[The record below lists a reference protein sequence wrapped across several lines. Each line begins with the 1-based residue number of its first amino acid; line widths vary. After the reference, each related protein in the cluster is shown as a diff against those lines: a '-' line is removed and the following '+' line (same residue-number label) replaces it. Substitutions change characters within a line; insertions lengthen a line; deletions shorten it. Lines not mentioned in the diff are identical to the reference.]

1 MAQLSLHSPV
11 GDLTVTEEDGRIISL
26 DWGWVP
32 AEWQQST
39 ALLERAAWQL
49 NRYFDGEIGA
59 FDLPLDPPGTAFQK
73 KVWAEMLKIPA
84 GETRSYGEIA
94 KILGS
99 AAQPVG
105 TACGANPIPILIP
118 CHRIV
123 AAGGR
128 LGGYSGDG
136 GLETKVAL
144 LRLEKALPPK
154 QQRFD
159 IYR

>member
-32 AEWQQST
+32 AEWQQAT
-39 ALLERAAWQL
+39 PLLERAAWQI
-49 NRYFDGEIGA
+49 NRYFDGETGA
-59 FDLPLDPPGTAFQK
+59 IDLPLDPPGTAFQK

-159 IYR
+159 I

>member
-1 MAQLSLHSPV
+1 MPQLSLHSPI
-11 GDLTVTEEDGRIISL
+11 GDLTVTEEEGRIVSL

-39 ALLERAAWQL
+39 PLLERAVEQL
-49 NRYFDGEIGA
+49 NRYFDGEIDR

-105 TACGANPIPILIP
+105 SACGANPIPILIP
-118 CHRIV
+118 CHRV
-123 AAGGR
+123 VGAGGR
-128 LGGYSGDG
+128 LGGYSGNG
-136 GLETKVAL
+136 GLETKIAL
-144 LRLEKALPPK
+144 LRLEKALPEG
-154 QQRFD
+154 QQQLD
-159 IYR
+159 I